1 MQSRMR
7 HPTPVRG
14 ATPDL
19 PISVAFDRHRGK
31 LSDRSAAPATGQG
44 GPAGHSRRH
53 RSEQSRTPRQK
64 GATMAQQPNGDQ
76 TIRNV
81 ALVGPGGTG
90 KTTLMESL
98 LFVTGAIHRKGKTT
112 DGNTVGD
119 ASAEA
124 RARQMSTELS
134 AASFS
139 HEGHRFTILDCPGSV
154 EFTAEAKAALLGVD
168 LAVVVVE
175 PVAER
180 MNAVAPLLQM
190 LDAASLPHVVFINKM
205 DRSEVRF
212 RDLLDALRRISARP
226 VVPHQY
232 AIGRGEDLVGYI
244 DLVTE
249 EAYAY
254 HDGGPS
260 DRIDLP
266 EDYREREQ
274 AARAEMLETLADFDD
289 DLMEKLLE
297 DQEPSTD
304 EILKDLQKTLKADQ
318 VVPVFMGVAE
328 KDMGVRRF
336 LEALEREAPDPAVR
350 AEALGIDENG
360 PTIVQI
366 LKNYHQPHAG
376 KLSLA
381 RVWAGSVKD
390 GMQLGGM
397 RVGGVYRLM
406 GHTQESLGEARAG
419 DIVALARMDEARPG
433 AVLTNGTAQPDA
445 ALPALDTG
453 QPMFAFAVQAAN
465 RNDEV
470 KLSSSFQKLC
480 DEDPSLALE
489 PDPDNHQTL
498 LWGQGEIHLK
508 VALDRLKNKYHVE
521 VTPHT
526 PRTGYKETIRK
537 GASAHGRHKKQSGGH
552 GQFGDVKI
560 DIRPLERGEGFAFDN
575 KIVGGAVPKQYIPA
589 VEAGAREYMVKGP
602 LGFPVVDV
610 GVTLTDGQFH
620 TVDSNELSFKMATAL
635 ALKEGLPNCNPVL
648 LEPIL
653 AVTIS
658 VPSDATS
665 KALQLISQKRGQI
678 LGYEAKIGWPGW
690 DEIKAHLPQN
700 ETHDL
705 IVSLRSMSQGTG
717 FFTWTYDHLQEVPPK
732 LAETLAAQAA

>member
-1 MQSRMR
+1 MG
-7 HPTPVRG
+7 T
-14 ATPDL
+14 
-19 PISVAFDRHRGK
+19 
-31 LSDRSAAPATGQG
+31 
-44 GPAGHSRRH
+44 
-53 RSEQSRTPRQK
+53 
-64 GATMAQQPNGDQ
+64 AQQ
-76 TIRNV
+76 IRNV

-90 KTTLMESL
+90 KTTLLESL

-124 RARQMSTELS
+124 RAREMSTEIS
-134 AASFS
+134 AASFV
-139 HEGHRFTILDCPGSV
+139 HQGADDAYRFTILDCPGSV
-154 EFTAEAKAALLGVD
+154 EFAAEAKAALLGVD

-175 PVAER
+175 PVVER
-180 MNAVAPLLQM
+180 MSAVAPLLQH
-190 LDAASLPHVVFINKM
+190 LDDANLPHVVFINKM
-205 DRSEVRF
+205 DRSEVRY

-249 EAYAY
+249 QAYAY
-254 HDGGPS
+254 HEGAPS

-304 EILKDLQKTLKADQ
+304 EVLEDLQKTLKADQ

-336 LEALEREAPDPAVR
+336 LEALEREAPDPATR
-350 AEALGIDENG
+350 AAALGIDPNG
-360 PTIVQI
+360 ATTVQI

-381 RVWAGSVKD
+381 RLWAGSVKD

-397 RVGGVYRLM
+397 RVGGVYRLN
-406 GHTQESLGEARAG
+406 GSAQESQGEAAAG
-419 DIVALARMDEARPG
+419 DIVALARMDEAEPG
-433 AVLTNGTAQPDA
+433 AVLTNSDSDA
-445 ALPALDTG
+445 ATLPRLDTG
-453 QPMFAFAVQAAN
+453 QPMFAFAVHAAN

-470 KLSSSFQKLC
+470 KLSAAFQKLC

-489 PDPDNHQTL
+489 SDPDNQQTL

-521 VTPHT
+521 VTPST
-526 PRTGYKETIRK
+526 PKTGYKETIKRS
-537 GASAHGRHKKQSGGH
+537 ASAHGRHKKQSGGH

-560 DIRPLERGEGFAFDN
+560 DIRPLERGQGFAFDN

-589 VEAGAREYMVKGP
+589 VEAGAKDYLAKGP
-602 LGFPVVDV
+602 LGFPVVDI

-665 KALQLISQKRGQI
+665 KALQHISQKRGQI

-732 LAETLAAQAA
+732 LAETLAAQAREEAA